1 MKKSRD
7 KDKTVKFYE
16 KGIFEDN
23 DKKNINKVKII
34 LCSVFLLVIMAYIL
48 YVIIA
53 LVKNP
58 TDTFMVTNG
67 EVSQEENVNGYIIR
81 QETVVRGENYKN
93 GIIKIKDEGEKV
105 AKGDSIFRYY
115 SSGEEEI
122 KAKIKELD
130 EEIQAIMENIDS
142 GPSTDVKLL
151 ESQIENELNLIYGL
165 NSAQKIQEY
174 KKNISS
180 NITKKATISGEQSPE
195 GSALRNLIDQRNTY
209 EDQLQSDSEYVT
221 ASSSGIVS
229 YRVDGL
235 EEVLTTES
243 LGNFNKEFL
252 ENLNL
257 KVGQTIASS
266 EEMGKIID
274 NFNCYIIFNSNTEE
288 AKNAE
293 IDSSIEIRL
302 PNSDIVKAVIT
313 NIIEETDGSRT
324 IALKIEKDVQE
335 LTSYRK
341 ISLDIIWW
349 SAEGFRIPNSAIKQ
363 VDGLDYVVRNRN
375 GYYDKMLVKVLNQ
388 NEEYCIV
395 REYTTE
401 ELKEIGFTNQEI
413 YSMKNINLYDEILLN
428 PTEEQL
434 LQ

>member
-174 KKNISS
+174 KKNISY

-302 PNSDIVKAVIT
+302 PNSDIVKAVIA

>member
-1 MKKSRD
+1 MKKSKN
-7 KDKTVKFYE
+7 KDKIKNIRE
-16 KGIFEDN
+16 KEIFEMSE
-23 DKKNINKVKII
+23 KRNINKIKLI

-48 YVIIA
+48 YVVIA

-81 QETVVRGENYKN
+81 NETVVRGENYKN
-93 GIIKIKDEGEKV
+93 GIIKIKDEGERV

-122 KAKIKELD
+122 KTKIKEID
-130 EEIQAIMENIDS
+130 EEIQAIMENLDS

-165 NSAQKIQEY
+165 NSSQKIQEY
-174 KKNISS
+174 KKNIAS
-180 NITKKATISGEQSPE
+180 NITKKATIAGEQSPA
-195 GSALRNLIDQRNTY
+195 GSALRNLIDQRTTY
-209 EDQLQSDSEYVT
+209 ENQLESDSEYVT
-221 ASSSGIVS
+221 ASTSGIVS

-243 LGNFNKEFL
+243 LGNFNRDFL

-274 NFNCYIIFNSNTEE
+274 NYNCYIIFNSNTEE

-293 IDSSIEIRL
+293 IDSSIEVRL
-302 PNSDIVKAVIT
+302 PNSDVVKAVIS

-363 VDGLDYVVRNRN
+363 IDGLDYVVRNRN

-388 NEEYCIV
+388 NAEYCIV

-401 ELKEIGFTNQEI
+401 ELKELGFTNQEI

-428 PTEEQL
+428 PTDEQL

>member
-1 MKKSRD
+1 MKKRENT
-7 KDKTVKFYE
+7 KIKKIQE
-16 KGIFEDN
+16 KEIFEVSE
-23 DKKNINKVKII
+23 KRNINKVKII
-34 LCSVFLLVIMAYIL
+34 LCSVFLLVIIAYIL
-48 YVIIA
+48 YVVIA

-81 QETVVRGENYKN
+81 KETVVRGENYKN
-93 GIIKIKDEGEKV
+93 GIIKIKDEGERV

-122 KAKIKELD
+122 KTKIKEID
-130 EEIQAIMENIDS
+130 EEIQVIMENLDS

-151 ESQIENELNLIYGL
+151 ESQIENELNLIYGI
-165 NSAQKIQEY
+165 NSAQKIKEY
-174 KKNISS
+174 KKNIAT
-180 NITKKATISGEQSPE
+180 NITKKATISGEQSPA
-195 GSALRNLIDQRNTY
+195 GSALRNLIDQRTAY
-209 EDQLQSDSEYVT
+209 ENQLESDSEYVT
-221 ASSSGIVS
+221 ASTSGIVS

-235 EEVLTTES
+235 EEVLTTEN

-252 ENLNL
+252 DNLNL

-274 NFNCYIIFNSNTEE
+274 NYNCYIIFNSNTDE

-293 IDSSIEIRL
+293 IDSNIQIRL
-302 PNSDIVKAVIT
+302 PNSDVVKAVIS

-349 SAEGFRIPNSAIKQ
+349 SAEGFRIPNSAIKE

-388 NEEYCIV
+388 NAEYCIV
-395 REYTTE
+395 SEYTTE
-401 ELKEIGFTNQEI
+401 ELKELGFTNQEI

>member
-302 PNSDIVKAVIT
+302 PNSDIVKAVIA

>member
-293 IDSSIEIRL
+293 IDSNIEIRL
-302 PNSDIVKAVIT
+302 PNSDIVKAVIA

>member
-209 EDQLQSDSEYVT
+209 ENQLQSDSEYVT

-302 PNSDIVKAVIT
+302 PNSDIVKAVIA

-388 NEEYCIV
+388 NDEYCIV

>member
-1 MKKSRD
+1 MKKRENN
-7 KDKTVKFYE
+7 KIKKIQE
-16 KGIFEDN
+16 KEIFEVSE
-23 DKKNINKVKII
+23 KRNINKVKII
-34 LCSVFLLVIMAYIL
+34 LCSVFLLVIIAYIL
-48 YVIIA
+48 YVVIA

-81 QETVVRGENYKN
+81 KETVVRGENYKN
-93 GIIKIKDEGEKV
+93 GIIKIKDEGERV

-122 KAKIKELD
+122 KTKIKEID
-130 EEIQAIMENIDS
+130 EEIQVIMENLDS

-151 ESQIENELNLIYGL
+151 ESQIENELNLIYGI
-165 NSAQKIQEY
+165 NSAQKIKEY
-174 KKNISS
+174 KKNIAT
-180 NITKKATISGEQSPE
+180 NITKKATISGEQSPA
-195 GSALRNLIDQRNTY
+195 GSALRNLIDQRTAY
-209 EDQLQSDSEYVT
+209 ENQLESDSEYVT
-221 ASSSGIVS
+221 ASTSGIVS

-235 EEVLTTES
+235 EEVLTTEN

-252 ENLNL
+252 DNLNL

-274 NFNCYIIFNSNTEE
+274 NYNCYIIFNSNTDE
-288 AKNAE
+288 AKNTE
-293 IDSSIEIRL
+293 IDSNIQIRL
-302 PNSDIVKAVIT
+302 PNSDVVKAVIS

-349 SAEGFRIPNSAIKQ
+349 SAEGFRIPNSAIKE

-388 NEEYCIV
+388 NAEYCIV
-395 REYTTE
+395 SEYTTE
-401 ELKEIGFTNQEI
+401 ELKELGFTNQEI

>member
-1 MKKSRD
+1 MKKRENN
-7 KDKTVKFYE
+7 KIKKIQE
-16 KGIFEDN
+16 KEIFEVSE
-23 DKKNINKVKII
+23 KRNINKVKII
-34 LCSVFLLVIMAYIL
+34 LCSVFLLVIIAYIL
-48 YVIIA
+48 YVVIA

-81 QETVVRGENYKN
+81 KETVVRGENYKN
-93 GIIKIKDEGEKV
+93 GIIKIKDEGERV

-122 KAKIKELD
+122 KTKIKEID
-130 EEIQAIMENIDS
+130 EEIQVIMENLDS

-151 ESQIENELNLIYGL
+151 ESQIENELNLIYGI
-165 NSAQKIQEY
+165 NSAQKIKEY
-174 KKNISS
+174 KKNIAT
-180 NITKKATISGEQSPE
+180 NITKKATISGEQSPA
-195 GSALRNLIDQRNTY
+195 GSALRNLIDQRTAY
-209 EDQLQSDSEYVT
+209 ENQLESDSEYVT
-221 ASSSGIVS
+221 ASTSGIVS

-235 EEVLTTES
+235 EEVLTTEN

-252 ENLNL
+252 DNLNL

-274 NFNCYIIFNSNTEE
+274 NYNCYIIFNSNTDE

-293 IDSSIEIRL
+293 IDSNIQIRL
-302 PNSDIVKAVIT
+302 PNSDVVKAVIS

-349 SAEGFRIPNSAIKQ
+349 SAEGFRIPNSAIKE

-388 NEEYCIV
+388 NAEYCIV
-395 REYTTE
+395 SEYTTE
-401 ELKEIGFTNQEI
+401 ELKELGFTNQEI